1 MVNLL
6 NIFSILAIS
15 ILVFSPILQAYSQ
28 LELLKIN
35 EIEINPQGPIEDNQ
49 WVELFNPGSVL
60 LDLTGFLMKSS
71 RMGRTNLIPTGL
83 VIEPNGYLVISFS
96 GRVFDE
102 TGDSIVLLTPDSVQ
116 IDRTDIFSD
125 KEDDDKSWQRFPNG
139 KDTDDKRDW
148 QLRNSTFGISN
159 GFPVA
164 RQNFTLSDPVFIDME
179 GIRANSFLA
188 GQMVGIRSDIVSK
201 MDEER
206 VFAFIIQ
213 VKDEEGFPLLIT
225 WIEDIVILPN
235 RTIKPSLF
243 FLAEARGEYT
253 VEVFVWASI
262 SLPNPLAPPKYGLIR
277 VAG

>member
-28 LELLKIN
+28 IEFLKIN
-35 EIEINPQGPIEDNQ
+35 EIELNPQGPIEDNQ
-49 WVELFNPGSVL
+49 WVELFNPGSDL

-71 RMGRTNLIPTGL
+71 RLSRTNLVPTGL
-83 VIEPNGYLVISFS
+83 VIEPNGYLVMSFN

-116 IDRTDIFSD
+116 IDRTNIFSD
-125 KEDDDKSWQRFPNG
+125 KEDDDRSWQRFPNG
-139 KDTDDKRDW
+139 KDTDDNGDW
-148 QLRNSTFGISN
+148 HLRNSTFGISN
-159 GFPVA
+159 GFPIA
-164 RQNFTLSDPVFIDME
+164 RPNFTLSDPVFIDMG

-188 GQMVGIRSDIVSK
+188 GQMVGIRSDIVNE

-206 VFAFIIQ
+206 IFVFIIQ

-235 RTIKPSLF
+235 RSIKPSLF
-243 FLAEARGEYT
+243 FLAESRGEYT
-253 VEVFVWASI
+253 VEVFVWTSI
-262 SLPNPLAPPKYGLIR
+262 SLPNPLTPPKYGLIR